1 MNSYT
6 SDLVNGL
13 SKLKTEFSKRF
24 QNTSH
29 LPEPLPLGKSSLLPF
44 DTLHLDILHKFA
56 HSNPI
61 YHNSFESS
69 ISDISCMI
77 YEGDINHYWLDSIKH
92 DTSYAP
98 FYPTWMLSA
107 LILALECKKM
117 GSKQVI
123 DVGSGDGRIAYCSQA
138 IGMKS
143 FGLEIDESLILLQ
156 NSLAKDTDI
165 SFTSIQA
172 DATTFDYSKLELSKP
187 VFFLSGLPEVGEM
200 LANSVIG
207 TILEDPNLKK
217 SCTFVHTGTFAIK
230 QYSEDDSKWGWGK
243 VLDKFNLDV
252 KQTIVL
258 PTHWTLDQEK
268 DTPFIFSS
276 PNV

>member
-1 MNSYT
+1 MNPLATGIST
-6 SDLVNGL
+6 
-13 SKLKTEFSKRF
+13 LKIEFSKQF
-24 QNTSH
+24 QNVSH
-29 LPEPLPLGKSSLLPF
+29 LPEPLPIAKSPLLPINSIQL
-44 DTLHLDILHKFA
+44 DTLHKFVQN
-56 HSNPI
+56 NPI
-61 YHNSFESS
+61 YENSFESIVSS
-69 ISDISCMI
+69 IPCIV

-107 LILALECKKM
+107 LILALECKIM
-117 GSKQVI
+117 GYKQVI
-123 DVGSGDGRIAYCSQA
+123 DVGSGDGRIAYCSQMV
-138 IGMKS
+138 GMKS
-143 FGLEIDESLILLQ
+143 FGLEIDENLSSLQ
-156 NSLAKDTDI
+156 RTLAKSTGI

-243 VLDKFNLDV
+243 ILDKFNLDV